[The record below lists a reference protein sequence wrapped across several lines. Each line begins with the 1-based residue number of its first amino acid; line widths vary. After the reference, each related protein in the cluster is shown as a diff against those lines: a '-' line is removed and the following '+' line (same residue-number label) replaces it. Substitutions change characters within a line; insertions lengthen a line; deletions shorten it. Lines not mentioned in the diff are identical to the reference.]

1 MPDVTPEDIRR
12 VMAALGS
19 VRSARK
25 AAASRANGK
34 LGGRPKPTPA
44 TGPETP
50 APAKD
55 AAASAAQPK
64 LFIPAHKA
72 Q

>member
-19 VRSARK
+19 MRSARK
-25 AAASRANGK
+25 AATSRANGK
-34 LGGRPKPTPA
+34 LGGRRKPNPA
-44 TGPETP
+44 TAPETP

-55 AAASAAQPK
+55 AAAVAPQPK
-64 LFIPAHKA
+64 LFIPAQKA